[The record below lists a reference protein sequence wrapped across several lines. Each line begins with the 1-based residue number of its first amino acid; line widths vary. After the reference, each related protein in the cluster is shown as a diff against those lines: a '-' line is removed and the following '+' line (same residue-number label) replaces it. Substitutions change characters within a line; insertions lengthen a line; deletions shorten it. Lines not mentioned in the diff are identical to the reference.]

1 MYSQDSRSNSQ
12 HHVDASSE
20 EAPVWPFY
28 STYYHQ
34 QEAACPAYDES
45 EPATVLCSQPSSFNW
60 EVGVERP
67 LLTRV
72 TEQQPASSVVTT
84 LVSLEDH
91 INQVCAYEQSET
103 PATARRPEEQPSTE
117 VYDFGSHGARPS
129 YTVLAGPSM
138 RSFLKV
144 LYVYLERAD
153 PKMLRD
159 VKQTINVC
167 CIQKQLKVPQFASLA
182 EALERELKP
191 IVGERYWKRI
201 QMYHREICKNLQKRR
216 V

>member
-34 QEAACPAYDES
+34 QEACPAYSDSS
-45 EPATVLCSQPSSFNW
+45 EAATTVCSRQPSSFSW
-60 EVGVERP
+60 EMGVERP
-67 LLTRV
+67 QLPRL
-72 TEQQPASSVVTT
+72 TEQQPSEVVTT
-84 LVSLEDH
+84 FGSLEDH
-91 INQVCAYEQSET
+91 INQVCAYEQSGTSIMTKQHQEQE
-103 PATARRPEEQPSTE
+103 PSRHFYDRPL
-117 VYDFGSHGARPS
+117 GARPNA
-129 YTVLAGPSM
+129 VLTGPSM

-144 LYVYLERAD
+144 LCVYLERAD
-153 PKMLRD
+153 PQILRD
-159 VKQTINVC
+159 VKHTITGC
-167 CIQKQLKVPQFASLA
+167 CIQKQLKFPQFASLA
-182 EALERELKP
+182 EALERELKS